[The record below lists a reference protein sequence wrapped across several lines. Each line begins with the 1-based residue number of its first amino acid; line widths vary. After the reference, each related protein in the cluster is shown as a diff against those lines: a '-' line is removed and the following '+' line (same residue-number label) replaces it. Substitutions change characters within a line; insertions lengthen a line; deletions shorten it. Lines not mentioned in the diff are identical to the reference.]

1 LTILQSRC
9 ETSSQLDV
17 RVSWFCLASGH
28 YVRPRLQ
35 TVESEQRELSKGE
48 GDEDPVVSL
57 KFWSMKKLK
66 NIQTLREV
74 KTTRSNVITRF
85 GGPQWWMVERNKTS
99 V

>member
-1 LTILQSRC
+1 
-9 ETSSQLDV
+9 
-17 RVSWFCLASGH
+17 
-28 YVRPRLQ
+28 VRPRLQ

>member
-1 LTILQSRC
+1 M
-9 ETSSQLDV
+9 
-17 RVSWFCLASGH
+17 
-28 YVRPRLQ
+28 RPRLQ

-74 KTTRSNVITRF
+74 KTTHSNVRVL

-99 V
+99 VRNHATCNLNES

>member
-1 LTILQSRC
+1 M
-9 ETSSQLDV
+9 
-17 RVSWFCLASGH
+17 
-28 YVRPRLQ
+28 RPRHQ

>member
-1 LTILQSRC
+1 M
-9 ETSSQLDV
+9 
-17 RVSWFCLASGH
+17 
-28 YVRPRLQ
+28 RPRLQ